1 MNTLHAS
8 PAPTFSIDDHILTG
22 DNISFRLSPNTPGR
36 FQSGS
41 PDTIVIHFTAGS
53 SLASSVNVLTNADS
67 GVSAHFVV
75 GRNGDIVQMLPT
87 NKIAWHAGESHYE
100 GRSGLNQYS
109 IGIELDNAGQLK
121 ARGDGTYES
130 WFGEVYGEN
139 EVLAAQHANQQS
151 IGYWHKYTEVQIAR
165 TLSICKALCSYYD
178 ISTVVG
184 HEEIAPARKVDP
196 GPAFPLQKF
205 KALVLQSES
214 DKWARESSESSS
226 QREAHDQIQRDLASP
241 VKRLANVGANA
252 LNVRKGPDVSF
263 GLVENGLNK
272 GEVLKVLEKRGEW
285 AKVSYTKVG
294 WVNTKY
300 INEITEKSPFK
311 S

>member
-121 ARGDGTYES
+121 ARGDGTFES
-130 WFGEVYGEN
+130 WFGEIFGEN

-165 TLSICKALCSYYD
+165 TLSICKTLSSYYD

-241 VKRLANVGANA
+241 VKRVANVSANA

-263 GLVENGLNK
+263 GVVENGLNK

>member
-241 VKRLANVGANA
+241 VKRVASVSANA

-263 GLVENGLNK
+263 GVVENGLNK

>member
-36 FQSGS
+36 FQSSS

-139 EVLAAQHANQQS
+139 EVLTAQHANQQS

-241 VKRLANVGANA
+241 VKRVANVSANA

-263 GLVENGLNK
+263 GVVENGLNK

>member
-139 EVLAAQHANQQS
+139 EVLAAQHANQQG

-165 TLSICKALCSYYD
+165 TLSICKTLSSYYD

-241 VKRLANVGANA
+241 VKRVANVSANA

-263 GLVENGLNK
+263 GVVENGLNK

>member
-165 TLSICKALCSYYD
+165 TLSICKTLSSYYD

-214 DKWARESSESSS
+214 DKWPRESSESSS

-241 VKRLANVGANA
+241 VKRVANVSANA

-263 GLVENGLNK
+263 GVVENGLNK